1 MYVYMY
7 VCIYMSI
14 LYIMCVLIAREKCNQ
29 CNVLKVLLD
38 EKEIRHH
45 YLEVLEMPRKARTT
59 NVQD

>member
-1 MYVYMY
+1 MY
-7 VCIYMSI
+7 IQSI
-14 LYIMCVLIAREKCNQ
+14 LYIMCVLIAKEKCNQCNQ

-59 NVQD
+59 NV